1 MKLLFAWSVCNSL
14 HLSAI
19 YHDVISIGLQCLEPI
34 SMDCDVMMY
43 KKFESKNLKQ
53 LYLYPGQSKPQLKIL
68 NKVDRLFQTPGSL
81 SDFVHQTF
89 WVLFKNLHHLM
100 SPPLSFMKIGR
111 RSISTTG
118 FFEKPCVDNRGESWY
133 QDQDPAVRSQK
144 TRIWERHESAQ
155 MIPGSPVPSSLSQ
168 IQGHMKTSFYP
179 VWSRSRARGD
189 REVFSQILGSVCW
202 VGGQMGGSGQD
213 TPTSPYCQTH
223 VSHML
228 LNMWQS
234 WRTTHDLLQSPTVW
248 PDALVSVGE
257 LVAHQLWST
266 VLPCAVLSWDP
277 SAPMCCWTCDNPYI
291 EHMIYHTCD
300 MTWYTTHVTTHDTP
314 HMWQHMIYPTCDM
327 TWKTPH
333 VTWHDIPHM
342 WHDMWQS

>member
-19 YHDVISIGLQCLEPI
+19 YHDVFSIGLQFLEPI
-34 SMDCDVMMY
+34 STACDVMMY
-43 KKFESKNLKQ
+43 KKFERKKLKQ
-53 LYLYPGQSKPQLKIL
+53 LYVLVSRPKPASVENLKIKL
-68 NKVDRLFQTPGSL
+68 TDFSKRLRACQTLCTRHFGCFSTIYIIFCHHHCHSWKSAEGAGAPVCL
-81 SDFVHQTF
+81 RNL
-89 WVLFKNLHHLM
+89 VLT
-100 SPPLSFMKIGR
+100 IEAR
-111 RSISTTG
+111 ADIRI
-118 FFEKPCVDNRGESWY
+118 
-133 QDQDPAVRSQK
+133 RSQK

-168 IQGHMKTSFYP
+168 IQGQMKTSFYP

-189 REVFSQILGSVCW
+189 REVFSQMLASVCW

-248 PDALVSVGE
+248 PDALAPVGE
-257 LVAHQLWST
+257 IVALPIVEHCPVLCCLVMRPL
-266 VLPCAVLSWDP
+266 C
-277 SAPMCCWTCDNPYI
+277 
-291 EHMIYHTCD
+291 
-300 MTWYTTHVTTHDTP
+300 THVLL
-314 HMWQHMIYPTCDM
+314 
-327 TWKTPH
+327 
-333 VTWHDIPHM
+333 
-342 WHDMWQS
+342 DMWQS